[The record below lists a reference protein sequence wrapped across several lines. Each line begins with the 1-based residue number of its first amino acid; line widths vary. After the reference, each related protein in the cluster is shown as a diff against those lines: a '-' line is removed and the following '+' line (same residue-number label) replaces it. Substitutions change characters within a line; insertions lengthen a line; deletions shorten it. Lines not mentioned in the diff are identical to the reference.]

1 MSVTIHGLHPDTRDE
16 AVIQYLNAHGEV
28 SKKDPVLYGVH
39 PGAPGSS
46 LLAGKHNGDRSYM
59 VNVKQPLGTYHIID
73 GGKVSIRYRGQSKT
87 CANCHQNEGT
97 CPGKAKAKD

>member
-1 MSVTIHGLHPDTRDE
+1 MSVPIHGLHPDTRDE

-46 LLAGKHNGDRSYM
+46 LRAGSTM
-59 VNVKQPLGTYHIID
+59 GTDLIW
-73 GGKVSIRYRGQSKT
+73 
-87 CANCHQNEGT
+87 
-97 CPGKAKAKD
+97 